1 MSTKKVLKLSSL
13 GLIVLLVGIGVS
25 LTAWYVYALAVSAEK
40 RQVLRSETLKIAGGE
55 QKFKAFYLSAPAE
68 EFHIMF
74 NVSEGSIRFSP
85 WQAIMFE
92 DSLGYFDYHNGT
104 GVEKRQVWFFEG
116 NNGTAG
122 CSIDPAKDVD
132 QVWYILFYNEDSF
145 EKEVSFQV
153 VKVWHGL
160 F

>member
-1 MSTKKVLKLSSL
+1 MFAKKIMKL
-13 GLIVLLVGIGVS
+13 GLIMLIVGFAVS
-25 LTAWYVYALAVSAEK
+25 LIGWYAYAQAVSAEK
-40 RQVLRSETLKIAGGE
+40 REVLRTETFTIGAGE
-55 QKFKAFYLSAPAE
+55 QKFKAFYLPAPAE
-68 EFHIMF
+68 EFDIMF
-74 NVSEGSIRFSP
+74 NVSEGSIKFSP

-92 DSLGYFDYHNGT
+92 DSLGYFEYHNGT
-104 GVEKRQVWFFEG
+104 GVEKHQVWFFEG

-122 CSIDPAKDVD
+122 CGIDAAKDVD

-153 VKVWHGL
+153 VKIWHGL